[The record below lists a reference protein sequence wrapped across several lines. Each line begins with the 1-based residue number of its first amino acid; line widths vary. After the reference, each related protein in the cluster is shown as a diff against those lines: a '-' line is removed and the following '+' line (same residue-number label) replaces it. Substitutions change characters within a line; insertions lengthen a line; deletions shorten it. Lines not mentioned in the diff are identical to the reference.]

1 MATDHALEIISRST
15 LSPNKHLLLKYYIE
29 GAVDS
34 ALAAS
39 YLTSILNLDQDVEPQ
54 LFRFLLD
61 WRMLACRLTTSDPIP
76 KRFEDLLHERDGSR
90 CSLTKMRHK
99 DSISPVESAH
109 VIPPTMLDGIEWANE
124 GRLLRILEAFLS
136 PSYVARLRNI
146 LSDQVKN
153 DESYLKNLWLLTP
166 MSSEMKKRR
175 WLFPEDCYGLFLG
188 DGTEWEDNILFT
200 QISTPDMKRLPLP
213 SCHLFEVHSRFATAL
228 HQFFVDD
235 KISKGWPKGQRLGLL
250 SDFPFPPIRQLFC
263 NLWLRLPSTAR
274 VYCYHYLVRFGRW
287 LYGPTG
293 AISVTRIPLGLYIK
307 QTTRSGL
314 NEPNALK
321 LIEEYTSIPAPRL
334 VDVAEHGDEHYLV
347 MTRVRGQQLRHVYH
361 LMSYTER
368 DCLAGDLAGYV
379 AQLRKIPNPTAYM
392 ISDTLGGPVFDHRI
406 PNNGIGGPFNTEADF
421 NNFLVSHIDSTPV
434 RALGEENVPRNHRS
448 VFTHSDLHWSNI
460 LVDQGKLS
468 GIIDWECAGFMPE
481 YWEFTKAMY
490 KILLHKDKM
499 ELIRRAFGNKYEK
512 ELKAETKLWE
522 MTPFGC

>member
-1 MATDHALEIISRST
+1 MNLKTYRSVKRAEEKEMVSNNIHK
-15 LSPNKHLLLKYYIE
+15 LSSVL
-29 GAVDS
+29 
-34 ALAAS
+34 
-39 YLTSILNLDQDVEPQ
+39 
-54 LFRFLLD
+54 
-61 WRMLACRLTTSDPIP
+61 
-76 KRFEDLLHERDGSR
+76 R
-90 CSLTKMRHK
+90 C
-99 DSISPVESAH
+99 
-109 VIPPTMLDGIEWANE
+109 
-124 GRLLRILEAFLS
+124 
-136 PSYVARLRNI
+136 
-146 LSDQVKN
+146 VKQ
-153 DESYLKNLWLLTP
+153 YGLY
-166 MSSEMKKRR
+166 R
-175 WLFPEDCYGLFLG
+175 LFPEDCYGLFLG
-188 DGTEWEDNILFT
+188 DGTEWEDNILLT

-250 SDFPFPPIRQLFC
+250 SDFPFSPIRQIFC
-263 NLWLRLPSTAR
+263 NLWLRLPSAAR
-274 VYCYHYLVRFGRW
+274 VYCYHYLLRFGGW

-321 LIEEYTSIPAPRL
+321 LIEEFISIPAPRF
-334 VDVAEHGDEHYLV
+334 VDVAEHGDDHYLV
-347 MTRVRGQQLRHVYH
+347 MTRVRGQLLRHVYH

-368 DCLAGDLAGYV
+368 DCLADDLTDYV

-392 ISDTLGGPVFDHRI
+392 ISDTLGGPLFDHRI
-406 PNNGIGGPFNTEADF
+406 PNNEIGGPSNTEADF
-421 NNFLVSHIDSTPV
+421 NNFLVSHVDSIPA

-448 VFTHSDLHWSNI
+448 VSTHSNLHWSNI

-499 ELIRRAFGNKYEK
+499 ELIRRAFGNKYEN
-512 ELKAETKLWE
+512 ELKAEMKLWE

>member
-1 MATDHALEIISRST
+1 MATDHALEIISTSDP
-15 LSPNKHLLLKYYIE
+15 SPNKHLLLKYFIE

-34 ALAAS
+34 DLAAN
-39 YLTSILNLDQDVEPQ
+39 YLTSILNLNQDVEPQ
-54 LFRFLLD
+54 LIRFLLD
-61 WRMLACRLTTSDPIP
+61 WRKLAGRLTTSDPIP

-99 DSISPVESAH
+99 DSILPVESAH
-109 VIPPTMLDGIEWANE
+109 VIPPTMLDGIESANE
-124 GRLLRILEAFLS
+124 GRLLRILEAFLT
-136 PSYVARLRNI
+136 PSYVARLRTI

-166 MSSEMKKRR
+166 RA
-175 WLFPEDCYGLFLG
+175 
-188 DGTEWEDNILFT
+188 
-200 QISTPDMKRLPLP
+200 
-213 SCHLFEVHSRFATAL
+213 V
-228 HQFFVDD
+228 
-235 KISKGWPKGQRLGLL
+235 
-250 SDFPFPPIRQLFC
+250 
-263 NLWLRLPSTAR
+263 
-274 VYCYHYLVRFGRW
+274 
-287 LYGPTG
+287 
-293 AISVTRIPLGLYIK
+293 SVTRVPFGLYIK

-321 LIEEYTSIPAPRL
+321 LIEQYTSIPAPRF
-334 VDVAEHGDEHYLV
+334 VDVAEHGDENYLV
-347 MTRVRGQQLRHVYH
+347 MTRVRGQQLRRIYH

-368 DCLAGDLAGYV
+368 NCLADDLAGYV

-421 NNFLVSHIDSTPV
+421 NNFLVGHIDSTPD

-468 GIIDWECAGFMPE
+468 GTIDWECAGFLPE

-499 ELIRRAFGNKYEK
+499 ELLRRALGNKYEK
-512 ELKAETKLWE
+512 ELKAEIKLWE